1 MRITALNTINNTDYW
16 DQRRGKI
23 ISSKGGW
30 KIGQGVFSHGY
41 SMMDD
46 FVGKTSYMQVVM
58 LNATGRLPERN
69 LADWLDA
76 IFICLSW
83 PDPRIWCNQIGA
95 LAGTTQTSVMAATC
109 AGTLATDA
117 RAYGV
122 RPLLDGLAF
131 IQKAFQEFEAG
142 TSVEEIV
149 LSGNRVRKGKP
160 EIMGYARPIAK
171 GDERIPAMECVTKQL
186 GFSIGK
192 HLSLAYSIDE
202 YLTCHYDEGM
212 NINGYVSGFLSDQ
225 GITPEESYRIFSSLV
240 ASGVTACYVDTRDKI
255 PNSFLPLRCDDIVY
269 EGKSVRAVPEN

>member
-1 MRITALNTINNTDYW
+1 MKNNTDYW
-16 DQRRGKI
+16 DKRRGKI
-23 ISSKGGW
+23 TSSKGGW
-30 KIGQGVFSHGY
+30 KIGQGVFNHGY

-46 FVGKTSYMQVVM
+46 FVGKTTYMQVVM
-58 LNATGRLPERN
+58 LNATGRLPERR
-69 LADWLDA
+69 LADWMEA
-76 IFICLSW
+76 VFICLSW

-95 LAGTTQTSVMAATC
+95 LAGTTQTSVMAATS

-131 IQKAFQEFEAG
+131 IQQAFHEFEAG

-171 GDERIPAMECVTKQL
+171 GDERIPAMVRVSEQL
-186 GFSIGK
+186 GFQSGEHVALAFSIEDY
-192 HLSLAYSIDE
+192 LSKNFDE
-202 YLTCHYDEGM
+202 SM
-212 NINGYVSGFLSDQ
+212 NINGYVSAFLSDQ
-225 GITPEESYRIFSSLV
+225 GYSPEECYRMFSTLV
-240 ASGVTACYVDTRDKI
+240 ASGVTACYVDTRDKV

-269 EGKSVRAVPEN
+269 EGKSVRAVPEK